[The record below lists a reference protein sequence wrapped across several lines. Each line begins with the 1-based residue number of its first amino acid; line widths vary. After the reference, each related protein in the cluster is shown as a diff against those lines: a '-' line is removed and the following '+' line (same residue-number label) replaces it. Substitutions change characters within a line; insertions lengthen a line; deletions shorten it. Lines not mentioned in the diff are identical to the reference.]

1 MKPGESLLAPSRVVV
16 SDGYFDAMQVP
27 LVSGRAFNASDTG
40 ESVPVTIIDERL
52 AAKFWPGQDA
62 VGRRLYFPSDPQD
75 LLKVTEDTQ
84 YINVVG
90 VVKEI
95 QMIDPRAGFTPVGTY
110 YFPQSQAPSRSLVLA
125 LRTRTDDAAVM
136 ATVRQKIAAIDP
148 QLPLYDVQPAAQYI
162 DDALAGRRVPM
173 YVALLF
179 GGVGL
184 FLSAIGI
191 YGVLAYSVAQRRR
204 EIGVRMALGG
214 SVSSVFTLVLGDG
227 VKITA
232 FGLALGLAGAFF
244 IGGLMQTMLFGVSP
258 LDPWVVGGVA
268 AALVTVALVASVIPS
283 WRATRIN
290 PIAVLGK

>member
-1 MKPGESLLAPSRVVV
+1 
-16 SDGYFDAMQVP
+16 
-27 LVSGRAFNASDTG
+27 
-40 ESVPVTIIDERL
+40 
-52 AAKFWPGQDA
+52 
-62 VGRRLYFPSDPQD
+62 
-75 LLKVTEDTQ
+75 
-84 YINVVG
+84 
-90 VVKEI
+90 
-95 QMIDPRAGFTPVGTY
+95 
-110 YFPQSQAPSRSLVLA
+110 
-125 LRTRTDDAAVM
+125 
-136 ATVRQKIAAIDP
+136 VRQKIAAIDP

-191 YGVLAYSVAQRRR
+191 YGVLAYGVAQRRR